1 MRTPWLIAAVVCTLL
16 ATSCGNHRKSADWRT
31 SDEVHIAVDQTFQD
45 IMEDELQTFA
55 RFHVEA
61 EPRPVYV
68 SEDSAL
74 WLLLN
79 DSVRSALVTRAL
91 TDQERLIVE
100 SHRLSVKQ
108 ALVAYDAF
116 ALIVNKANSDT
127 VISVDELRDIV
138 SGRITRWE
146 QLKCGTR
153 HGELKLVFDQSG
165 SSTVRYMRDSLLLGG
180 ELKGNIY
187 AQGGN
192 RDVIE
197 TVKQDPEVIGVVGT
211 NWLKARGDSALT
223 SFDNLD
229 VKVLKVT
236 RKYDEDPIGWRPYQ
250 YRIMTG
256 DYPLVRSVYLICTD
270 PFRKSKTTTFFY
282 FLKGDAGQRIICN
295 DSQLLPRMQVQFRSV
310 TVQ

>member
-1 MRTPWLIAAVVCTLL
+1 MNERNLRVLEFPKIRARMAAL
-16 ATSCGNHRKSADWRT
+16 ATTEMGRACALELTPSSDPFLVRRMQQQTEEASTVLAYNGSNPMAAFTDVRPFLKLAQIGSTLSAKAILQ
-31 SDEVHIAVDQTFQD
+31 IADA
-45 IMEDELQTFA
+45 MKASRL
-55 RFHVEA
+55 
-61 EPRPVYV
+61 
-68 SEDSAL
+68 
-74 WLLLN
+74 
-79 DSVRSALVTRAL
+79 VRSALVTRAL

-127 VISVDELRDIV
+127 LISVDELRDIV

-211 NWLKARGDSALT
+211 NWLKERRQPSK
-223 SFDNLD
+223 S
-229 VKVLKVT
+229 VK
-236 RKYDEDPIGWRPYQ
+236 
-250 YRIMTG
+250 
-256 DYPLVRSVYLICTD
+256 
-270 PFRKSKTTTFFY
+270 
-282 FLKGDAGQRIICN
+282 
-295 DSQLLPRMQVQFRSV
+295 
-310 TVQ
+310 